1 MATAASRSSALARV
15 PSRVV
20 GDVTTASTALLAR
33 ERSLPVDPVLAP
45 VFVSGL
51 VRGQTVVCAG
61 SASVSSALALLV
73 APTRQGSWAGVIGV
87 PALGVVAAADM
98 GVVLERT
105 VFVDGPLDAHGDPAN
120 VLGALVDG
128 VDLVVTSS
136 PFLASLTPSLVRRF
150 TTRLQSRGAVCIV
163 VDDTRALSGDLRVT
177 TRVREWC
184 GIGDGHGHV
193 RARRVTV
200 SVDGRRQAR
209 PMRRDV
215 WLPGPSGRLEEI
227 AETASPDVPA
237 RLRIVP

>member
-1 MATAASRSSALARV
+1 MAPFTSRSSTLARV
-15 PSRVV
+15 PSHVV
-20 GDVTTASTALLAR
+20 GDVTTASAALLTR

-73 APTRQGSWAGVIGV
+73 APTQQGSWAGVIGV
-87 PALGVVAAADM
+87 PTFGVVAAADM

-105 VFVDGPLDAHGDPAN
+105 VFVGGSLDAHGDPAN

-136 PFLASLTPSLVRRF
+136 PFLASLSPSLVRRF

-209 PMRRDV
+209 PTRRDV

>member
-1 MATAASRSSALARV
+1 MATVPLRSSDLAGV

-20 GDVTTASTALLAR
+20 ADVTTASTALLAR
-33 ERSLPVDPVLAP
+33 ERNLPVHPVLAP
-45 VFVSGL
+45 LFVSGL

-61 SASVSSALALLV
+61 SASVSGALALLV
-73 APTRQGSWAGVIGV
+73 APTQQGSWAGVIGV
-87 PALGVVAAADM
+87 PTLGVVAAADM

-136 PFLASLTPSLVRRF
+136 SFLASLPPSLVRRF

-163 VDDTRALSGDLRVT
+163 VDETRAVSGDVRVT
-177 TRVREWC
+177 TRVREWS
-184 GIGDGHGHV
+184 GIGGGHGHV

-209 PMRRDV
+209 ATRRDV
-215 WLPGPSGRLEEI
+215 WLPGPSGRLEDVVEV
-227 AETASPDVPA
+227 ASPVAPT
-237 RLRIVP
+237 RLRVVP

>member
-1 MATAASRSSALARV
+1 VIEHLFDTVASMALAQV
-15 PSRVV
+15 PDGVV
-20 GDVTTASTALLAR
+20 TASAALLAR
-33 ERSLPVDPVLAP
+33 ERTLPVDPVLAP
-45 VFVSGL
+45 LFGPGL
-51 VRGQTVVCAG
+51 ARGQTVVCTG

-73 APTRQGSWAGVIGV
+73 APTRHGSWAGVVGV
-87 PALGVVAAADM
+87 PTFGVVAAADM

-136 PFLASLTPSLVRRF
+136 SFLASLPPSLVRRF
-150 TTRLQSRGAVCIV
+150 TTRLQSRGAVCVV
-163 VDDTRALSGDLRVT
+163 VDETRAIPGDVRVA
-177 TRVREWC
+177 TRVREWS

-209 PMRRDV
+209 ALQRDV

-227 AETASPDVPA
+227 VSSGEIAPA
-237 RLRIVP
+237 RLRVVP